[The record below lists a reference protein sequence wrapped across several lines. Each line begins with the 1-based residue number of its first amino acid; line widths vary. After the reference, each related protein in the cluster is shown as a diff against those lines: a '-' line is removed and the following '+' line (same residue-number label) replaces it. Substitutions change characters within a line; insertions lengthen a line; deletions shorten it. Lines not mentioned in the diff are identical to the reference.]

1 MYSIFKSK
9 SVGIVKR
16 LLIDFNAVK
25 EGTNEV
31 EMMDRSMQRILRRRH
46 CFVATFNVFSFT
58 GEEILNMKHK

>member
-16 LLIDFNAVK
+16 LLIDFNAFKGGV
-25 EGTNEV
+25 NDV
-31 EMMDRSMQRILRRRH
+31 EMIDRSLQRILRRRH
-46 CFVATFNVFSFT
+46 CFVATFNIFSFT